1 MRNTNFTR
9 LDSDLAL
16 KSVLKT
22 KDGHDISFSWG
33 PNQILIDGT
42 VVGSYGFAATKDPG
56 NGGNRI
62 GPMGI
67 DGGGFYIIIDNV
79 LHHIQL
85 AD

>member
-1 MRNTNFTR
+1 MSFFYFLN
-9 LDSDLAL
+9 SDFAL
-16 KSVLKT
+16 KGFLKT

-42 VVGSYGFAATKDPG
+42 VVGSYGFAVTKDPN

-67 DGGGFYIIIDNV
+67 DAGGFYIIIDNV